1 MKPPES
7 DDRLHKLITTPI
19 IKTFGIRYLMAR
31 PGRVEAE
38 ITPDARFGNHAG
50 NLQGGVVAVY
60 LDNIMGQ
67 ACYTLLPEGQRLST
81 IDMSLSFLEPM
92 PLGRL
97 RVQARVVKKG
107 RRVIFAESE
116 LQNLEGK
123 PLARASA
130 SLLVLRPNPESALP
144 VTA

>member
-1 MKPPES
+1 MKPPASE
-7 DDRLHKLITTPI
+7 DRLPKLIFTPI
-19 IKTFGIRYLMAR
+19 IKTFAIRYLSAQ

-60 LDNIMGQ
+60 LDNVMGQ

-116 LQNLEGK
+116 LQDLEGK

-130 SLLVLRPNPESALP
+130 SLLVLRPNPDSALP